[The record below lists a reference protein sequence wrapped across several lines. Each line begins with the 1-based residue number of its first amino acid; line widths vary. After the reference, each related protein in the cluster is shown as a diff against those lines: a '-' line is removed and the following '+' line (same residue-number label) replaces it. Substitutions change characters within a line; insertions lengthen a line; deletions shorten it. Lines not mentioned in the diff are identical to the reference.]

1 MLRQNFGGCF
11 RLCIKRLYQE
21 DVVCLFVNGILISAV
36 LQAVTSFI
44 LLRHQEALGSI
55 LLWTI
60 GSLNGRVW
68 IHLNLLWPIA
78 VPALIAGLLTAGIAN
93 ALWNRRAV
101 SIVGA
106 IGFIGLIGPHIAK
119 PIVGEDARKS
129 PIISKS
135 IKEFRL
141 GSFSFINRLNNCI
154 LFACPTNRPAV
165 HSRELRGFGLASQG

>member
-1 MLRQNFGGCF
+1 MPGGWEQNSCAPGPFFKENKC
-11 RLCIKRLYQE
+11 
-21 DVVCLFVNGILISAV
+21 
-36 LQAVTSFI
+36 SFI
-44 LLRHQEALGSI
+44 F
-55 LLWTI
+55 
-60 GSLNGRVW
+60 
-68 IHLNLLWPIA
+68 HLCPF
-78 VPALIAGLLTAGIAN
+78 
-93 ALWNRRAV
+93 NRRAV

>member
-1 MLRQNFGGCF
+1 MQLSFFLPFFEFFG
-11 RLCIKRLYQE
+11 RILAA
-21 DVVCLFVNGILISAV
+21 VFVYVLSAYTKKMSSVFLLNGILISAV

-93 ALWNRRAV
+93 AWTLGTESAV
-101 SIVGA
+101 ILGLSLKKTNALLFFISALLTVG
-106 IGFIGLIGPHIAK
+106 P
-119 PIVGEDARKS
+119 
-129 PIISKS
+129 
-135 IKEFRL
+135 FRL
-141 GSFSFINRLNNCI
+141 L
-154 LFACPTNRPAV
+154 
-165 HSRELRGFGLASQG
+165 EQLALLV

>member
-21 DVVCLFVNGILISAV
+21 DVVCLFVKRHFNFSGIASCDFIYFTKTSRSAWKHFIVDDRITEWKGLDSLEPFMANCSSCAHCGIVDSGNRKCLEAGNRISCAPGPFFKENKC
-36 LQAVTSFI
+36 SFI
-44 LLRHQEALGSI
+44 F
-55 LLWTI
+55 
-60 GSLNGRVW
+60 
-68 IHLNLLWPIA
+68 HLCPF
-78 VPALIAGLLTAGIAN
+78 
-93 ALWNRRAV
+93 NRRAV

-135 IKEFRL
+135 IKEF
-141 GSFSFINRLNNCI
+141 
-154 LFACPTNRPAV
+154 
-165 HSRELRGFGLASQG
+165 